1 MTAPAPRPT
10 SLRQQHIEYIQNLF
24 DEPPSL
30 ADVAADRAQA
40 YLDLQFAQRN
50 LSAAHIHIAGPTGP
64 YRSLQEWVLER
75 LAVARPTLLVEQFHR
90 VATRVRESYVP
101 CHMNLAEVEVLINQ
115 CGAKLLGF
123 YALRLQAW
131 WREALPV
138 NMTRWG
144 HLSDELLE
152 LLYDAPRPP
161 GMSQSRFAVVL
172 PKSRLHPRR
181 PNRLWSAHG
190 PALRVQTVHVK
201 SSHRLQTLPVL
212 LFSQPAAAQVV
223 FFSPASGVQV
233 LENLAAVQALLPA
246 HASPLLAPMAGQ
258 WFAIDAQGD
267 PFDALAASYLQRQLQ
282 EIASLDPTV
291 PRTVHEYQ
299 ALLATITDS
308 RRWFVPHL
316 SARQQYLREQL
327 PLWLAHAGVD
337 ACIAYAQLLQALVLD
352 RQQHGYQ
359 HFLDGVP
366 TLQHYARE
374 RLQTCLRNEPRAA
387 TLIPDE
393 IVLSFEQ
400 VIAAAVPVQGGFIA
414 GEVHTLNVSLTELAQ
429 ENLAGFAHTAKS
441 IRLKGLNA
449 PAWLTYDLLKAC
461 VSEVDIGQ
469 SYPALLKK
477 HLIDDL
483 ADATRRRQRF
493 SQQLRIQ
500 LPMQAL
506 EWQIKG
512 EHGLTHSGFRRLRAA
527 LQASAGE
534 RMVDGQSIALWP
546 LAFKATAAAPPD
558 AVANMFIIGPH
569 HGEDGCH
576 LLYRPLFEPALQEFA
591 SLDALFDAIKRPGA
605 VQDSVL
611 TWIDSRRQQVYANN
625 GFREPHVRH
634 FLPSDEFTRYE
645 KPPPA
650 QLSKTVSSA
659 DPAHQLFAAM
669 AQALVA
675 LADRQTV
682 SNAEQRWASVK
693 QIGWL
698 LFGTLQP
705 LLSGPLM
712 LVGWLVQLL
721 DSAEQDIVGLQSTD
735 PQARNIAVMDMLA
748 NVMVILAHQATPHDL
763 RQHVDLEPPVFAPL
777 AVPESPPM
785 TPALIPPP
793 AGFTAPMA
801 WANARSALT
810 PQLRARLETLS
821 LKRFPEP
828 WPKALPGAEKAGPW
842 QGLLRDSPNAPTQWQ
857 ALVRGCQYRVRIEN
871 GEVRVT
877 SADGT
882 RPGPWLKSV
891 APGVWDVDLRLR
903 LSGGADAGSDVPVD
917 TFALETQY
925 QQAIGERVRLQ
936 RTMEIARNLAQQ
948 PTQVIDE
955 EQRSRAQASYRD
967 ALERKVESSL
977 KELQLLRRL
986 RELAPR
992 PGYEQELS
1000 QLLES
1005 TVLTLQLLDL
1015 QCRAP
1020 IQQANTQAT
1029 LLLSRSEQ
1037 SRTEDAH
1044 AELNQAMRT
1053 LAASYERAIHWRSLE
1068 HRYLD
1073 ELGQVPRFGRD
1084 KALALIDA
1092 TPRRPS
1098 LFDLQSLQLRA
1109 LWGLAIDVPGSR
1121 FEEELLASL
1130 TQTIDRAHWATRS
1143 LAELAQLQASDAE
1156 RIEVLDS
1163 VDRVL
1168 AQTDDRI
1175 EFWRT
1180 MDPDNFNAEYLD
1192 KLQAL
1197 FSALH
1202 QHVER
1207 NLGALL
1213 QTTASASPTPSVPV
1227 AAEGGRRK
1235 KIIRTRNRDLF
1246 VARTEPASSTTA
1258 QMTDDTGSVIGTFTE
1273 AADGVWEQTTR
1284 APASR
1289 PDPELGS
1296 LMKTA
1301 STLLQDMD
1309 KAIANVDALTSRA
1322 NDPVSLQDLLEAQAR
1337 RRTWVADAIAEKL
1350 RSAANARL
1358 AAVQQAN
1365 ARATQAQLRAAAVR
1379 LNEAGLSAR
1388 IRATRGKVLSQDD
1401 VAFLHEH
1408 HEVRVVRQG
1417 ARVALRERRED
1428 YLQVYAVID
1437 VHTGKALAYAHFHY
1451 TRQQGPDDHFTAAH
1465 LKVPEQE
1472 RLGRQAQAQVEAEA
1486 FARMR
1491 SGQAGRVRQTL
1502 EIRRSVIQLP
1512 LARRLFFSVD

>member
-1 MTAPAPRPT
+1 MTAADAPST
-10 SLRQQHIEYIQNLF
+10 SLRQLHIEQVTTLF
-24 DEPPSL
+24 NEPPSL
-30 ADVAADRAQA
+30 ASVAADSAQA
-40 YLDLQFAQRN
+40 YLDVHFAGRNFNAGHLQV
-50 LSAAHIHIAGPTGP
+50 AGPTGP
-64 YRSLQEWVLER
+64 CRALPEWVLER
-75 LAVARPTLLVEQFHR
+75 LASARPTLLVEQFHR
-90 VATRVRESYVP
+90 VTTRVREIYLP
-101 CHMNLAEVEVLINQ
+101 CELRLAEVEVLINQ
-115 CGAKLLGF
+115 CGAGLLRF
-123 YALRLQAW
+123 FARRLQAW
-131 WREALPV
+131 WGESPPLR
-138 NMTRWG
+138 MTRWSS
-144 HLSDELLE
+144 LSDELLE
-152 LLYDAPRPP
+152 MFYDSPRPP
-161 GMSQSRFAVVL
+161 GMSQANFAVVL

-181 PNRLWSAHG
+181 PDRLWSAHG
-190 PALRVQTVHVK
+190 PALRVQTVHVRNTD
-201 SSHRLQTLPVL
+201 RLQTLPVL
-212 LFSQPAAAQVV
+212 LFSQPATAQVV
-223 FFSPASGVQV
+223 FFSPASGVHV

-246 HASPLLAPMAGQ
+246 HASPLLGPMGGQ
-258 WFAIDAQGD
+258 WFALDAQGD

-282 EIASLDPTV
+282 EIASLNLSVSRSVQDCQT
-291 PRTVHEYQ
+291 
-299 ALLATITDS
+299 LLATITDS
-308 RRWFVPHL
+308 RRWFVPTL
-316 SARQQYLREQL
+316 STRQQNLREQL
-327 PLWLAHAGVD
+327 PLWLAHAGTD

-352 RQQHGYQ
+352 RQQHGDQ
-359 HFLDGVP
+359 HFLDGIP
-366 TLQHYARE
+366 TLQKYARE
-374 RLQTCLRNEPRAA
+374 RLQTCLRKEPRAA
-387 TLIPDE
+387 TLSPDE

-414 GEVHTLNVSLTELAQ
+414 GEVHTVNVSLTELAL

-441 IRLKGLNA
+441 IRLKGLKA
-449 PAWLTYDLLKAC
+449 PAWLSYDLLKSC
-461 VSEVDIGQ
+461 VTEVDVGQ
-469 SYPALLKK
+469 TYPALLKQ

-483 ADATRRRQRF
+483 ADASRRRQRF

-512 EHGLTHSGFRRLRAA
+512 EHGLTHDGFRRLRAA
-527 LQASAGE
+527 LQATAAE
-534 RMVDGQSIALWP
+534 RQVDGQLIALWP
-546 LAFKATAAAPPD
+546 LAFKATAD
-558 AVANMFIIGPH
+558 ASADLVANMFVIGPH
-569 HGEDGCH
+569 HSEDGCH
-576 LLYRPLFEPALQEFA
+576 LLYRPLFEPALLEFP
-591 SLDALFDAIKRPGA
+591 SLAALCEAIRQPGS
-605 VQDSVL
+605 VQASVL
-611 TWIDSRRQQVYANN
+611 TWIESRRQAVYANN

-634 FLPSDEFTRYE
+634 FLPGDEFTRYE

-650 QLSKTVSSA
+650 QLSKTVA
-659 DPAHQLFAAM
+659 PLDPAHQLFAAM
-669 AQALVA
+669 AQALVT

-682 SNAEQRWASVK
+682 SNAEQRWASLK

-712 LVGWLVQLL
+712 LVGWLVQLM
-721 DSAEQDIVGLQSTD
+721 DSAGEDIAGLQSTD
-735 PQARNIAVMDMLA
+735 PQARNVALMDMLA
-748 NVMVILAHQATPHDL
+748 NVMVVLAHQATPHDI
-763 RQHVDLEPPVFAPL
+763 RQHVALEHPAFAPL
-777 AVPESPPM
+777 AVVESAPM
-785 TPALIPPP
+785 APALSLPP
-793 AGFTAPMA
+793 AGFTAPTA

-828 WPKALPGAEKAGPW
+828 WPKALPGAEKTGPW
-842 QGLLRDSPNAPTQWQ
+842 QGLLRDASHTPPQWQ
-857 ALVRGCQYRVRIEN
+857 ALVRGHQYRVRIDN
-871 GEVRVT
+871 REVRVT

-891 APGVWDVDLRLR
+891 VPGVWDVDLRLR
-903 LSGGADAGSDVPVD
+903 LSGGADAGGDVSVD
-917 TFALETQY
+917 PFALETQY
-925 QQAIGERVRLQ
+925 QQAIAERARLQ
-936 RTMEIARNLAQQ
+936 RRMEVARNLAQQ

-967 ALERKVESSL
+967 ALERKVENSL

-992 PGYEQELS
+992 PRYEEELS

-1005 TVLTLQLLDL
+1005 TVLTLQLLDM
-1015 QCRAP
+1015 QFRAR
-1020 IQQANTQAT
+1020 IQQANTQAM

-1044 AELNQAMRT
+1044 ALLNQAMRT
-1053 LAASYERAIHWRSLE
+1053 LAASYERAIHWRNLE

-1084 KALALIDA
+1084 KARALIAA
-1092 TPRRPS
+1092 TPQRPS

-1130 TQTIDRAHWATRS
+1130 TQTIERAHWATRS
-1143 LAELAQLQASDAE
+1143 LAELAQLRASDAE

-1175 EFWRT
+1175 EFWRA
-1180 MDPDNFNAEYLD
+1180 MEPDNFNLEYLD

-1202 QHVER
+1202 QQVER
-1207 NLGALL
+1207 DLGALL
-1213 QTTASASPTPSVPV
+1213 QPTASASPTPSVPV

-1273 AADGVWEQTTR
+1273 AADGVWEQTPRTP
-1284 APASR
+1284 APR
-1289 PDPELGS
+1289 PDPELDS

-1301 STLLQDMD
+1301 STLLQDVD

-1350 RSAANARL
+1350 RSVANARL

-1408 HEVRVVRQG
+1408 HEVRIVRQG
-1417 ARVALRERRED
+1417 ARVALKERRED
-1428 YLQVYAVID
+1428 YLQVYAVHD
-1437 VHTGKALAYAHFHY
+1437 AHTGKALAFAHFHY
-1451 TRQQGPDDHFTAAH
+1451 ARQQGPDDHFTAAH

-1472 RLGRQAQAQVEAEA
+1472 RLGRQAQAQVEADA
-1486 FARMR
+1486 FSRMR
-1491 SGQAGRVRQTL
+1491 SGQGGRVRQTL